1 MNAIWVYEGCKEFL
15 YHVGFKNTEEGI
27 IELAKTGKEIQK
39 IQHGIE
45 LLNVKKFLFNFLR
58 ESFQQK
64 KQKMKN

>member
-27 IELAKTGKEIQK
+27 IELEKTGKEIQK

-45 LLNVKKFLFNFLR
+45 LLNVKKSPIQLF
-58 ESFQQK
+58 
-64 KQKMKN
+64 